1 MFQTLKKF
9 FAFCGTDNRKMFIA
23 SIWLGVVSAICSAMR
38 IPAAAIV
45 IQALLNRNIT
55 MATLWASLGV
65 IVASLVV
72 TIAINMK
79 ATMLQTRAGYRACAN
94 KRIEIAEHLR
104 YLPMGWFNDN
114 SLGEVTSVT
123 TNTMENMA
131 NVATRVVMVT
141 TRGFLTSGIIAVMM
155 FFFDWRMGLITLAGL
170 LLFLA
175 VNAAMQRAEQALAQR
190 KFNADERLVSKV
202 LEYVQGIAEVK
213 NFDLTG
219 NSTTQVHAA
228 VEEARR
234 ASFAMELPS
243 VLYMLGQFVINK
255 LTGVVICV
263 AAIIFYFG
271 GTMSLTNCLLM
282 LICSFLLF
290 EQLDSA
296 GSYSSLFRSIDIG
309 VDKANSIL
317 SVEPMDIDGEELMPE
332 REDIVLSHV
341 DFSYDSK
348 PILRDVSLTIPEKTT
363 VAIVGPSGSG
373 KTTLCNLMAR
383 FWDVQG
389 GSVSLGGRNVRDYS
403 YDSLIRNFSFVFQR
417 TYLFSDT
424 IANNIRFG
432 KPDASMEE
440 VKAVAKKARCYD
452 FIMALPE
459 GFDTVIGEG
468 GATLSGGERQRI
480 SIARAIMKDAPSI
493 ILDEATANVDPE
505 NERELMEAVSE
516 LTHDKTVI
524 MIAHRLKTVRNA
536 DRIFVVDH
544 GQIVQQGTHDE
555 LVAADGLYRRFV
567 VERRQAAGWKL

>member
-1 MFQTLKKF
+1 MLKTLKKF
-9 FAFCGTDNRKMFIA
+9 FAFCGVDNRRLFMA

-45 IQALLNRNIT
+45 IQALLERNVT
-55 MATLWASLGV
+55 MATLWTSLGI
-65 IVASLVV
+65 IVASLIV

-155 FFFDWRMGLITLAGL
+155 FLFDWRMGLITLAGL
-170 LLFLA
+170 VLFFA
-175 VNAAMQRAEQALAQR
+175 VNAAMQRAEQTLSQR

-213 NFDLTG
+213 NFDLTHD
-219 NSTTQVHAA
+219 SATQVHGA
-228 VEEARR
+228 VEESRR
-234 ASFAMELPS
+234 ASFAMEIPS
-243 VLYMLGQFVINK
+243 VLYMLAQFVANK
-255 LTGVVICV
+255 LTGVTVCA
-263 AAIIFYFG
+263 AAIVFYFG
-271 GTMSLTNCLLM
+271 GTMELTNCLLM
-282 LICSFLLF
+282 LICSFILF

-296 GSYSSLFRSIDIG
+296 RSFSALFRSIDIG
-309 VDKANSIL
+309 VDKANAIL
-317 SVEPMDIDGEELMPE
+317 SVEPMDIEGEELSPE
-332 REDIVLSHV
+332 REDITLSHV
-341 DFSYDSK
+341 DFSYGSK
-348 PILRDVSLTIPEKTT
+348 PILHDVSLTIPEKTT
-363 VAIVGPSGSG
+363 VAIVDPSGSG

-383 FWDVQG
+383 FWDV
-389 GSVSLGGRNVRDYS
+389 REYS

-440 VKAVAKKARCYD
+440 VQAAAKKARCYD
-452 FIMALPE
+452 FIMALPD

-480 SIARAIMKDAPSI
+480 SIARAIMKDAPVI

-505 NERELMEAVSE
+505 NEKELMEAVAE

-524 MIAHRLKTVRNA
+524 MIAHRLKTVRHA
-536 DRIFVVDH
+536 DQIVVVDH
-544 GQIVQQGTHDE
+544 GEIVQQGTHGE
-555 LVAADGLYRRFV
+555 LVAVDELYRRFV
-567 VERRQAAGWKL
+567 VERQQAAGWKV